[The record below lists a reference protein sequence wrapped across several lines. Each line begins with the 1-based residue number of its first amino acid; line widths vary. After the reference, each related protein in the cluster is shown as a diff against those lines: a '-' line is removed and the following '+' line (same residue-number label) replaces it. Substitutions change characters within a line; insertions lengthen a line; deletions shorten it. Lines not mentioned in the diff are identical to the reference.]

1 MPFTAPTLHYVAAG
15 EKVLDARPAH
25 SARYSTLDVGHV
37 LRCTDGRHTAL
48 VRIRSVMKFDLGF
61 GEAWDYY
68 RSLGRGGRSLHRVGY
83 HLLGGPSLTWNQHS
97 AFTARW
103 LIPSCQNINVTCS
116 PSRSLSLAS
125 RCYLMILTWKGR
137 HGARPPRQPCL
148 SQLQQT
154 CGLPSDRCECMRW
167 SPTLTLSSYAVRCCV
182 TNLCYVKFVRRGDPQ
197 CRLCSGLRICCCV
210 VVQPL
215 RWRC

>member
-68 RSLGRGGRSLHRVGY
+68 RSLG
-83 HLLGGPSLTWNQHS
+83 
-97 AFTARW
+97 
-103 LIPSCQNINVTCS
+103 NVE
-116 PSRSLSLAS
+116 SLAPS
-125 RCYLMILTWKGR
+125 SWVSSLGWSVVDLESAQRFYSTLAHPKLSEYQR
-137 HGARPPRQPCL
+137 HMQPIAVLVFGLEVLSHDIDLEGSSWRSTAASALPQPTQPDMRSAQRQ
-148 SQLQQT
+148 
-154 CGLPSDRCECMRW
+154 MRVHEVE
-167 SPTLTLSSYAVRCCV
+167 SYIDSELIRASIA
-182 TNLCYVKFVRRGDPQ
+182 T
-197 CRLCSGLRICCCV
+197 S
-210 VVQPL
+210 
-215 RWRC
+215 